1 MRLMKCGGEGNGMHG
16 VKIDGAGPTLWGAA
30 RLFKGVLNTLMLWLP
45 LIVFLAVGTGA
56 AVGRESGDFR
66 AADTSSPRDTLRSF
80 IDACNQLHQ
89 LINTSP
95 KYYNRA
101 DPDHIAIAERALD
114 CIDDSKLPAFARVD
128 RAAEAAVALKEILD
142 RVKLPPWKEI
152 PDRAEIMAAG
162 GLEKLTDYRIP
173 DTRIT
178 ISRVEQGPR
187 RHEYLFSPGT
197 VERAPRYFR
206 SIAPRPYRTQ
216 GPQVSKDFYRW
227 YLSAPGHPVLAAVV
241 EKLPKTL
248 RLGRT
253 WGLAN
258 WKWPGLLVTF
268 LVALILM
275 AVAYRAH
282 VFFVK
287 RVRRRIRDKY
297 RLIKYWLTI
306 FFPIA
311 AMLIPLAVHHVAY
324 HYITL
329 RSTPL
334 YVVTFAT
341 GFIALAALLVVI
353 FAVANRI
360 AESIITSPEI
370 NPAGLNAQ
378 LIRITSRIMSFV
390 VAVIL
395 CLAGG
400 QYLGIPVATLV
411 ASAGIGGVAVAL
423 GAQDTLKALFA
434 TVNLLS
440 DKPFRVGDR
449 IIFKKY
455 EGVVEDIGLRST
467 KIRLLAGPQVTIP
480 NDQLAGNDV
489 ENVARRPH
497 IRRDDEI
504 HIPLDTPCDK
514 VEQAVAIIRRELH
527 NHEGMDPEY
536 PPRVFFNEFTTDA
549 FSIQF
554 SFWYAPPDLWR
565 FKAFSER
572 LNFEI
577 FREFEAQGI
586 QFSLPSRHSFWKQ
599 DDVQG
604 PLDVKLLSDDARQ
617 KPESGSAESSQDNE
631 RRQQP

>member
-1 MRLMKCGGEGNGMHG
+1 MRLMKCREKGNGMHG
-16 VKIDGAGPTLWGAA
+16 VKIDATGLALWGTA
-30 RLFKGVLNTLMLWLP
+30 RLFKGFLNTLMLWLP
-45 LIVFLAVGTGA
+45 LVLFLALGTGT
-56 AVGRESGDFR
+56 AVGQESENIK

-89 LINTSP
+89 LVTTSP
-95 KYYNRA
+95 KYYDRA
-101 DPDHIAIAERALD
+101 DPDHIAVAERALD
-114 CIDDSKLPAFARVD
+114 CIDDSNLPAFARLD
-128 RAAEAAVALKEILD
+128 RAAEAAVCIKEILD
-142 RVKLPPWKEI
+142 RVKLPPWDQI

-178 ISRVEQGPR
+178 ISRVEKGPR

-206 SIAPRPYRTQ
+206 SIASRPYRTG

-227 YLSAPGHPVLAAVV
+227 YLSAPGHPALAAIV
-241 EKLPKTL
+241 EKLPDSL

-253 WGLAN
+253 GGLSN
-258 WKWPGLLVTF
+258 WKWPGLLVTAM
-268 LVALILM
+268 VALILIT
-275 AVAYRAH
+275 VAYRVH
-282 VFFVK
+282 VVLVK
-287 RVRRRIRDKY
+287 RVRGRSLDKY
-297 RLIKYWLTI
+297 WLIKYWLTI
-306 FFPIA
+306 VFPIA

-324 HYITL
+324 RYITL
-329 RSTPL
+329 RGTPI
-334 YVVTFAT
+334 YVITFAT
-341 GFIALAALLVVI
+341 GLIALVAILVVI

-360 AESIITSPEI
+360 AESIIASPEI
-370 NPAGLNAQ
+370 NPGGLNAQ
-378 LIRITSRIMSFV
+378 LIRISSKITSFV
-390 VAVIL
+390 IAVIL

-400 QYLGIPVATLV
+400 QYLGIPVATLL

-449 IIFKKY
+449 IIFKDY

-467 KIRLLAGPQVTIP
+467 KLRLLTGPQVVIP
-480 NDQLAGNDV
+480 NDRLAGNDV

-497 IRRDDEI
+497 IRQDGEI
-504 HIPLDTPCDK
+504 HIPLDTPCER
-514 VEQAVAIIRRELH
+514 VEQAVAIIRDELH
-527 NHEGMDPEY
+527 AHEGMDPEY
-536 PPRVFFNEFTTDA
+536 PPRVFFREFTPDA

-554 SFWYAPPDLWR
+554 SYWYTPADLWR
-565 FKAFSER
+565 FKAFNER
-572 LNFEI
+572 LNFQI
-577 FREFEAQGI
+577 FRKFEAQGI

-617 KPESGSAESSQDNE
+617 E
-631 RRQQP
+631 REC